1 MFTTVIPL
9 PLPQSS
15 QVRMMNKFF
24 SYFVCQ
30 LKRTAKGGLATLTVC
45 IIIAIALIFAVKGF
59 VSAQTAED
67 AEMVLTIGIVGDME
81 DNFLSLGVYA
91 LQNLDSSSIYVDFIV
106 LEEKEASEK
115 LWDGSLTGYVL
126 IPEGFTESIMTGE
139 NYPLTF
145 VSKANPATLGPKL
158 INRMIEIVATYI
170 SESQCGIYGTDE
182 YSYKLGEYFDYNDL
196 SALNFNYISKLI
208 QRDTAFDINVVES
221 PDGLSLAA
229 YYTSAIALLL
239 IMLIGITCAPM
250 FSKRSLSLSRLLKS
264 NGLGE
269 VSQTLCEYSAFVLL
283 VFICAS
289 VIISALGIYVC
300 ETELSVKGLEYL
312 TSGDVLLF
320 ALRLLPAC
328 ILICAMQFLIYELS
342 DNLLAAVTMQFICAI
357 SLAYI
362 TGCFFPSY
370 FFPEAVRALAA
381 RLPSGMAF
389 NYIASFF
396 SPADANIFVMLA
408 FSAVMLALN
417 VFVRK
422 LKIKG
427 GKV

>member
-1 MFTTVIPL
+1 
-9 PLPQSS
+9 
-15 QVRMMNKFF
+15 MNKFF
-24 SYFVCQ
+24 AYLGCQ
-30 LKRTAKGGLATLTVC
+30 LRRTAKGGIQAAVVC
-45 IIIAIALIFAVKGF
+45 AIIAVTLVFALHGF
-59 VSAQTAED
+59 SQAQKEQEM
-67 AEMVLTIGIVGDME
+67 EMVLTIGIVGDME

-91 LQNLDSSSIYVDFIV
+91 LQNIDSSSIYVDFVV
-106 LEEKEASEK
+106 LEKDEANEK
-115 LWDGSLTGYVL
+115 LWDGTISGYVL

-158 INRMIEIVATYI
+158 INRMIQVVATYI

-182 YSYKLGEYFDYNDL
+182 YSYTLGEYFDYNDL
-196 SALNFNYISKLI
+196 SALNFNYIAKI
-208 QRDTAFDINVVES
+208 VQRDNAFDINVVES

-229 YYTSAIALLL
+229 YYTSAISLLL
-239 IMLIGITCAPM
+239 IMLVGITCAPM

-264 NGLGE
+264 NGFGE
-269 VSQTLCEYSAFVLL
+269 VAQTVCEWAAFVLL
-283 VFICAS
+283 VFVCVA
-289 VIISALGIYVC
+289 VIVSALGIYINV
-300 ETELSVKGLEYL
+300 TGLAVDGLEEL
-312 TSGDVLLF
+312 TGGDVAVF

-328 ILICAMQFLIYELS
+328 ILICAMQFLIYEIS
-342 DNLLAAVTMQFICAI
+342 DNLLASVTMQFICAI

-389 NYIASFF
+389 NYIAAFF
-396 SPADANIFVMLA
+396 SPADSGIIGILA
-408 FSAVMLALN
+408 ASIALLLAS
-417 VFVRK
+417 VFIRS